1 MPASNPQSPLEYVS
15 IPPCATRLRDT
26 SSSSSSAPASSR
38 PTPKLTTT
46 ALPRPSQ
53 AQAPTMLSS
62 PTSATS
68 SQGPL
73 SPSKLAYNSIPSL
86 LLSSTLQIPQ
96 NAPEPRRGGAKLLS
110 ARDPLSI
117 PITTVNFR
125 RFVAKVG
132 PVFWLQDRVEEVVM
146 WRKGNRYTAVWMGVY
161 AFLCTSAERRL
172 RNRADLGIG
181 YFPRLV
187 LLLPHVIVLSIL
199 LATHPSLRS
208 NDNSEAE
215 TKPAPTTPPAQVG
228 EGSVDYLANVQ
239 AIQNLMGVFSDFYDA
254 VLPVV
259 PHLTHASPY
268 TPIILTLVLV
278 SLLAILPLLLLL
290 PPRPTFLFLGLFPL
304 LCTHPF
310 TLHTIPNILSG
321 AQPTFNALR
330 TRLARLIDDDRL
342 EDRHWRATLRD
353 VELFENERWAA
364 PTGRAGSV
372 MSRSVS
378 DVGEDAVKAGLT
390 SDAGW
395 AKTNLKPG
403 ERKAWT
409 RGRDGWSGVGED
421 GSADVS
427 SNLTFALE
435 PGWVFVETEDWRP
448 DLQGSWVTPGV
459 ADKNGWVY
467 TNDAWLDPHSI
478 PLEEW
483 RTTGM
488 TRRRRWTR
496 RIYYDQNTDA
506 EKSV

>member
-1 MPASNPQSPLEYVS
+1 M
-15 IPPCATRLRDT
+15 
-26 SSSSSSAPASSR
+26 
-38 PTPKLTTT
+38 
-46 ALPRPSQ
+46 
-53 AQAPTMLSS
+53 
-62 PTSATS
+62 
-68 SQGPL
+68 
-73 SPSKLAYNSIPSL
+73 
-86 LLSSTLQIPQ
+86 
-96 NAPEPRRGGAKLLS
+96 
-110 ARDPLSI
+110 
-117 PITTVNFR
+117 
-125 RFVAKVG
+125 
-132 PVFWLQDRVEEVVM
+132 
-146 WRKGNRYTAVWMGVY
+146 
-161 AFLCTSAERRL
+161 
-172 RNRADLGIG
+172 
-181 YFPRLV
+181 
-187 LLLPHVIVLSIL
+187 
-199 LATHPSLRS
+199 
-208 NDNSEAE
+208 
-215 TKPAPTTPPAQVG
+215 G

-268 TPIILTLVLV
+268 TPIILTLILV

-321 AQPTFNALR
+321 AQPIFNAVR

-342 EDRHWRATLRD
+342 EDQHWRATLRD
-353 VELFENERWAA
+353 VELFENER
-364 PTGRAGSV
+364 
-372 MSRSVS
+372 
-378 DVGEDAVKAGLT
+378 
-390 SDAGW
+390 
-395 AKTNLKPG
+395 
-403 ERKAWT
+403 
-409 RGRDGWSGVGED
+409 
-421 GSADVS
+421 

-448 DLQGSWVTPGV
+448 DMEGSWVTPGV